1 MVYKLKDKYFV
12 LSVVALILFFLLFT
26 RLIKLQIVDT
36 QMYLAKSQSY
46 LSSEETI
53 PAPRGKILDR
63 YGRPIV
69 TNRLGFSVAFSNA
82 SLSNDELNDLILNT
96 ITLFKQNEDEYIDT
110 FPIVWEDG
118 QYIFKYNNLTAND
131 LETKIRNTK
140 FALGISDN
148 LNADECMTALIDK
161 FGVDNRY
168 TPSQLRDI
176 VSVRYEMLVRNFSSA
191 NPFKFSSDV
200 SMQTVSAI
208 EESVELYEG
217 LKVSSSPVRK
227 YVHGTL
233 AAHILGRVD
242 IIYQEEYEQLQDE
255 GYGLNSV
262 IGKDGMEKVLEKQ
275 IKGTDGKKSVSLSV
289 GEDPQITEIAAV
301 AGNNAMLTIDIDLQ
315 KAAEK
320 ALMETI
326 ESIKANSWKKSDNAG
341 SDVGGGSVVVQD
353 VETGEI
359 LAMASYPNFNPD
371 TFTRDYN
378 TLSKDKSNP
387 LLNRAIS
394 GIYPPGSV
402 FKMLTT
408 IAALEEKVVSDSS
421 IIEDE
426 GVYEYYDQKFNC
438 WIYTET
444 GATHGPMDAA
454 NALKNSC
461 NYYYY
466 EVGKRLGID
475 KLVEYGKKMNLGQK
489 TGIELEGEVSGVLA
503 SEEYKKMNFEEIW
516 YPGDTLQMA
525 IGQSYNLFTPI
536 QLAGYTATIANR
548 GTIYQPYLTKCIR
561 DSQTGAIISENK
573 PNAKNHI
580 SISDGTYNAVTT
592 GMRLV
597 SYDGTASGVFGD
609 YPIETCSKTGS
620 AQINS
625 GSANGVF
632 VSYAPYKNPKI
643 AISIVIESAGSGS
656 VTAPIAKAIY
666 NEYFK
671 LTPRQSADTNIKDNS
686 LIP

>member
-1 MVYKLKDKYFV
+1 MQYKLKDKYFILSLVAV
-12 LSVVALILFFLLFT
+12 LMFFLLLT
-26 RLIKLQIVDT
+26 RLVKLQIVDAD
-36 QMYLAKSQSY
+36 MYLAKSESY

-69 TNRLGFSVAFSNA
+69 TNRLGFSVAFSGA
-82 SLSNDELNDLILNT
+82 SLSDDELNDLILNT
-96 ITLFKQNEDEYIDT
+96 VTLFDRNDDDHIDT
-110 FPIVWEDG
+110 FPIVYEDG
-118 QYIFKYNNLTAND
+118 KYIFKYNGLSGND
-131 LETKIRNTK
+131 LDTKVRNTK
-140 FALGISDN
+140 FTLGISDN
-148 LNADECMTALIDK
+148 LDAPQCIDALIEK
-161 FGVDNRY
+161 FGIDNRY

-176 VSVRYEMLVRNFSSA
+176 IAVRYEMVARKYSGA
-191 NPFKFSSDV
+191 NPLSFASDV

-208 EESVELYEG
+208 EENTELYEG
-217 LKVSSSPVRK
+217 LKVSSSPVRN

-242 IIYQEEYEQLQDE
+242 IIYQEEYEKLKDE

-262 IGKDGMEKVLEKQ
+262 IGKDGMEKILEKQ

-289 GEDPQITEIAAV
+289 GEDPKVTEVAAV

-315 KAAEK
+315 KTAEK
-320 ALMETI
+320 ALKDTI
-326 ESIKANSWKKSDNAG
+326 DSIRANSWKKTDNAG

-359 LAMASYPNFNPD
+359 LAMASYPDFDPD
-371 TFTRDYN
+371 NFTRDY
-378 TLSKDKSNP
+378 TSLSKDKSNP

-408 IAALEEKVVSDSS
+408 IAALEEKVVSDST
-421 IIEDE
+421 IIVDE

-438 WIYTET
+438 WTYTES
-444 GATHGPMDAA
+444 GSTHGPMDAA

-466 EVGKRLGID
+466 EVGKRLGVQ

-503 SEEYKKMNFEEIW
+503 SEEYKKMNFDEIW

-525 IGQSYNLFTPI
+525 IGQSYNLFTPL
-536 QLAGYTATIANR
+536 QLVGYTATIANR

-561 DSQTGAIISENK
+561 NSATGKIISESAPKVKNK
-573 PNAKNHI
+573 V
-580 SISDGTYNAVTT
+580 SISDSTYNAVTL

-597 SYDGTASGVFGD
+597 SYDGTASSVFGD

-620 AQINS
+620 AQITG

-632 VSYAPYKNPKI
+632 VSYAPYQNPRI
-643 AISIVIESAGSGS
+643 AISIVIENAGSGS

-671 LTPRQSADTNIKDNS
+671 LNPEASQDIRTKDNS
-686 LIP
+686 LIS